1 MKAVH
6 IQTQGVTDENES
18 ALVEA
23 VLRFADGVKD
33 VASVRS
39 MNLLSVL
46 YDERKADANQILR
59 MVRKAGFRAKRYELH
74 T

>member
-1 MKAVH
+1 MKTVH
-6 IQTQGVTDENES
+6 IQTQGVADENER
-18 ALVEA
+18 ALIEA

-46 YDERKADANQILR
+46 YDEREASATQILR
-59 MVRKAGFRAKRYELH
+59 TVRRAGFSARRYELH
-74 T
+74 N

>member
-6 IQTQGVTDENES
+6 IQTQGIADENES

-23 VLRFADGVKD
+23 VVRFTDGVKD

-46 YDERKADANQILR
+46 YDEREADANQILR
-59 MVRKAGFRAKRYELH
+59 TVRQAGFSAKRYELH
-74 T
+74 N